1 MASYINFIYMG
12 AACVTDSPPSVEGIR
27 GETTRTEERERKRGT
42 LALVEMEGKDK
53 VGRASDPSANT
64 WRLFVNPLT
73 VNRRSRGSPFALL
86 LSDLHLPRPHSCT
99 LSLSLSLNVHVGR

>member
-1 MASYINFIYMG
+1 MG

-27 GETTRTEERERKRGT
+27 GETTRERKRGT

-99 LSLSLSLNVHVGR
+99 LFLSLSLNAHVGR